1 MTITELRETIET
13 LLADLAGQYTLPNGT
28 ATPAIYVD
36 GKYGVPKDWKVKGLE
51 VTMRQYPNRSY
62 RPLMGTVQITKR
74 WEVILS
80 QYSPSA
86 ETLEVA
92 LDRVA
97 RHFPD
102 AQFSDLTS
110 TDRDYQYVRIVIPDP
125 DIVFQYKHSSWE

>member
-1 MTITELRETIET
+1 MTILELRETIDT
-13 LLADLAGQYTLPNGT
+13 LLADLVGQYTLPNGT
-28 ATPAIYVD
+28 KTPAIYVD
-36 GKYGVPKDWKVKGLE
+36 GKYGVPKSWKVKGLE

-74 WEVILS
+74 WEVFLS

-86 ETLEVA
+86 ETLETA
-92 LDRVA
+92 LDRIV

-102 AQFSDLTS
+102 AQFSDLTA

-125 DIVFQYKHSSWE
+125 GIVSQYRHVSGE